1 MTASR
6 SSVLRVLAFVLSVAF
21 GVGADWW
28 LFSRPAQDF
37 AAAGLGI
44 NTTSNE
50 ASFYD
55 GSRRGISFNP
65 EDLDRCLGQLPLS
78 TTRKRLLW
86 LGWSQLYAIN
96 DFHVGDRTAPAL
108 LAEHLDDANV

>member
-6 SSVLRVLAFVLSVAF
+6 SSVLRVLAFALAVAL

-28 LFSRPAQDF
+28 LFSRQRQDF

-50 ASFYD
+50 A
-55 GSRRGISFNP
+55 
-65 EDLDRCLGQLPLS
+65 
-78 TTRKRLLW
+78 
-86 LGWSQLYAIN
+86 
-96 DFHVGDRTAPAL
+96 
-108 LAEHLDDANV
+108 